1 MKSKI
6 QELRGKFS
14 LKSAAGILAALFII
28 FGLTACNRD
37 DEPQDDLPQ
46 EEMTNVILKVTDDAG
61 NTVPYNYI
69 IGGSGAPVIKLTDG
83 KTYNVEAV
91 FMNGDEDVTGEIR
104 EAKDEHFLIYDFPKS
119 EITLSRE
126 DPASSTRTDGAK
138 VGLYTKWTV
147 TKAVKSSSPVVK
159 VTLIHEAA
167 SVNEAQN
174 GTAWGS
180 VTGGETDA
188 EVTYGISN

>member
-1 MKSKI
+1 MKSKN
-6 QELRGKFS
+6 QEFKNKFS
-14 LKSAAGILAALFII
+14 LKSAAGILAALFIL

-37 DEPQDDLPQ
+37 DDPKDDLPQ

-61 NTVPYNYI
+61 TTVDYNYI
-69 IGGSGAPVIKLTDG
+69 IGGSSAPVIKLTDG

-91 FMNGDEDVTGEIR
+91 FMNGSEDVTDEIR
-104 EAKDEHFLIYDFPKS
+104 DAKDEHFLIYDFPKS
-119 EITLSRE
+119 EVTLTRE
-126 DPASSTRTDGAK
+126 DPASSTRADGAK

-159 VTLIHEAA
+159 VTLIHEPA